1 MKIKALHEEKGR
13 LIGELNAL
21 QTAINAEQRSMSE
34 TEKTRFNEI
43 DARLDSINLE
53 VSDLEKLQ
61 KRAAEKIASAP
72 VYGAASSSEKNE
84 RNEMA
89 AKYSFKRA
97 VEMAATGRREGVEFE
112 MHQEAAAEFQRA
124 GVSVAAHSVLLPS
137 DVFKRDMTATG
148 GSPAG
153 TEGGYNIQTNVGGI
167 IDVLLPS
174 TVLANLGVTRF
185 DNLTGNL
192 DLPQASTQPSA
203 GWNTENGTA
212 TEKSPAFGKVS
223 FSPKRLAAFIQVSN
237 QLLRQSSNS
246 IDAYVRQ
253 YLVNAMAQEL
263 EKAAIKGGGSNEPT
277 GIIGNANVNVIYAGG
292 AASNATNANGAAIV
306 WADVVNA
313 MKAVEN
319 SNAMGQAYLTNPLVK
334 AALQTT
340 PRQSTGVEGNFILQS
355 GAGELNG
362 YPMAVTTN
370 VPSNLSKGS
379 ANDLSAMIFGDFSK
393 LAIASWGGMELT
405 VDPFSGATAGLTNM
419 VLNSYMDVNLLQPKA
434 FAVCKDIDA

>member
-13 LIGELNAL
+13 LIEELNAL
-21 QTAINAEQRSMSE
+21 QNSINTEARSMTD

-43 DARLDSINLE
+43 DSRLEGIGSEIE
-53 VSDLEKLQ
+53 TLEKLQ
-61 KRAAEKIASAP
+61 KRAAEKVVSAP
-72 VYGAASSSEKNE
+72 VYGSASTSDKTERQKLVNE
-84 RNEMA
+84 
-89 AKYSFKRA
+89 YSFKRA
-97 VEMAATGRREGVEFE
+97 IEQATTGRREGVEFE
-112 MHQEAAAEFQRA
+112 MHKEAANEFQRA
-124 GVSVAAHSVLLPS
+124 GVSVSAHSVLIPS
-137 DVFKRDMTATG
+137 DAFKRDMTATG
-148 GSPAG
+148 GTAG
-153 TEGGYNIQTNVGGI
+153 SQGGVNIQTNVGGI
-167 IDVLLPS
+167 IDVLLPN
-174 TVLANLGVTRF
+174 TVLGGLGVTRF

-192 DLPQASTQPSA
+192 DLPKANTQPAA

-212 TEKSPAFGKVS
+212 AEKSPTFGKVS

-246 IDAYVRQ
+246 IDAYVRN
-253 YLVNAMAQEL
+253 YLAQAMAQEL
-263 EKAAIKGGGSNEPT
+263 EKAAIKGGGTNEPT
-277 GIIGNANVNVIYAGG
+277 GIIGNADVNVIYAGG
-292 AASNATNANGAAIV
+292 AASNSTNANGAAVV

-313 MKAVEN
+313 MKAVE
-319 SNAMGQAYLTNPLVK
+319 SANAMGQAYLTNPLVK

-340 PRQSTGVEGNFILQS
+340 ARQASGVEGNFILQS

-370 VPSNLSKGS
+370 VPSNLAKGAAS
-379 ANDLSAMIFGDFSK
+379 DLSAMIFGDFSK

-419 VLNSYMDVNLLQPKA
+419 VLNAYMDVNLLQPAA